1 MSKVGGKGAAWPH
14 LAFAVAL
21 AGSALLGRST
31 QLHGSGFA
39 LVWPAAGVAVL
50 WYLWAVL
57 RPGHRYLAL
66 GGIIVV
72 SGVFNAISGMP
83 PQRALLFG
91 VATAAQA
98 VVAHY
103 LLARWH
109 AGRDLGVRSFFI
121 TLFSSGAAAIVGAS
135 IVVLAMLMAGTP
147 DLGAVFAAW
156 VIRNAIGMSML
167 VSFGMLAA
175 PRRLSLGPWGTP
187 VEPAPDYVRRAAPV
201 RSAPARA
208 LEAAALVLC
217 TGAAC
222 MVGYVLNDGLPLFFI
237 TLPFGFWAAMRFPTV
252 WAYAHAF
259 AAGGFLLGV
268 TLLGHG
274 PFDGLGPTTA
284 AYVAQLY
291 IFVSF
296 AVTALLA
303 LHRDE
308 TARLLEV
315 LERSGDNARET
326 AQLRDV
332 VLAGMTDG
340 IVVVD
345 SSGRFVLQNRVGREL
360 LGDVT
365 GSYEDWGE
373 AVGVST
379 LSGQRLMA
387 DEQPLARALRGE
399 TVIAHELTAQAGR
412 GSGRELLVDAFPL
425 ALPGEERG
433 GAVAVVRD
441 VTDENVRREQLNR
454 FVSVVAH
461 DLKTPLTVFDGW
473 LELLEEEG
481 TNAAARA
488 RAVASMQS
496 ASTKMN
502 RLITDL
508 LAYSAAKDGET
519 DPTVIDV
526 GALAYAVGEPLV
538 ELAEKRGAGCVQLV
552 VTANDL
558 VHADRKQLEQVL
570 DNIVGNAVKYA
581 DADRAARIEVSS
593 RPADDP
599 DWVVVEV
606 ADNGIGIPEAE
617 LDDIFTEFR
626 RASNGMARAS
636 GSGLGL
642 AICRRIVEAH
652 GGTISARSADG
663 AGTVFTFTL
672 PAEPDADRVAA
683 N

>member
-1 MSKVGGKGAAWPH
+1 
-14 LAFAVAL
+14 
-21 AGSALLGRST
+21 
-31 QLHGSGFA
+31 
-39 LVWPAAGVAVL
+39 
-50 WYLWAVL
+50 
-57 RPGHRYLAL
+57 
-66 GGIIVV
+66 
-72 SGVFNAISGMP
+72 
-83 PQRALLFG
+83 
-91 VATAAQA
+91 
-98 VVAHY
+98 
-103 LLARWH
+103 
-109 AGRDLGVRSFFI
+109 
-121 TLFSSGAAAIVGAS
+121 
-135 IVVLAMLMAGTP
+135 
-147 DLGAVFAAW
+147 
-156 VIRNAIGMSML
+156 
-167 VSFGMLAA
+167 
-175 PRRLSLGPWGTP
+175 
-187 VEPAPDYVRRAAPV
+187 VRRAAPV

-315 LERSGDNARET
+315 LERSGDEARET

-412 GSGRELLVDAFPL
+412 GRDRELLVDAFPL

-593 RPADDP
+593 RPAEDP

-606 ADNGIGIPEAE
+606 SDNGIGIPEAE